1 MPDLKINGTTYAGVT
16 EVQIPLSSASGN
28 ARFVHEG
35 TVINGTLLYT
45 PESDMNLKDIIA
57 AHPIP
62 RKYEKSLVWVKIAG
76 DNVSTLGEETANWLI
91 VYCEN
96 TEIETV
102 NTPKR
107 GVAINYANG
116 LQSPNSVLMCKLL
129 YTRTSNFITL
139 ASDGSITGLNVN
151 TYVAAGNSI
160 SYLEIPFDYYNF
172 LLNPYPL
179 S

>member
-1 MPDLKINGTTYAGVT
+1 MPDVKINGTTYAGVT
-16 EVQIPLSSASGN
+16 KVQIPLADDSGN
-28 ARFVHEG
+28 AMFVHEG

-62 RKYEKSLVWVKIAG
+62 RKYEKSLVWLKITG
-76 DNVSTLGEETANWLI
+76 DNVSTHGIETVNWSMI
-91 VYCEN
+91 YCEN

-102 NTPKR
+102 NTTKR
-107 GVAINYANG
+107 IACFNYANG
-116 LQSPNSVLMCKLL
+116 LQSPNSIPIFKLT
-129 YTRTSNFITL
+129 YMKQSNLITL
-139 ASDGSITGLNVN
+139 ASDGSITGLNTD